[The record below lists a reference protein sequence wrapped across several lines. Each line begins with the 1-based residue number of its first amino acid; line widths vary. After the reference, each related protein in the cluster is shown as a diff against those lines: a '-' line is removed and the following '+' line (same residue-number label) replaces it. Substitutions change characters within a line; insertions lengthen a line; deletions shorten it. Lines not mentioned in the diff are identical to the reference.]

1 MRVPAPNL
9 TLAYPVG
16 YKEGRG
22 QATWKREFKLPWREA
37 GLLKQFSMIKWIRT
51 SRLSIKNSLS
61 ETRGR
66 SAEITPVTKRIRARW
81 LSIKNPLLSLTH
93 THTFF
98 FSLSLSLSHT
108 LSLSLSHTH
117 TLARALSLSHTHS
130 LSLALWQ
137 VRATLSFFH
146 KLGKLLYYSDQALSH
161 TLILTP

>member
-66 SAEITPVTKRIRARW
+66 SAEITPVTKRIRASW

-108 LSLSLSHTH
+108 HSLCLSLSHTH
-117 TLARALSLSHTHS
+117 SRALSLSHTHTHS
-130 LSLALWQ
+130 LSLSGRCAP
-137 VRATLSFFH
+137 RSRSSTSSESCSTTPIRLSP
-146 KLGKLLYYSDQALSH
+146 
-161 TLILTP
+161 TP